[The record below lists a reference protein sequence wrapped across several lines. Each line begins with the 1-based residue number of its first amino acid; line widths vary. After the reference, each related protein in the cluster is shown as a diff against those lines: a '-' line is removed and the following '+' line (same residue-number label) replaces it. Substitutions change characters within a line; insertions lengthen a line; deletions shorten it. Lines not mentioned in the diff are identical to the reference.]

1 MKFNVI
7 KFLKAQLSV
16 ALATLLVTNE
26 FFKEKIGRLLAV
38 AFMFWSSCVATRPSK
53 LNSANVY
60 FSLER
65 RWSSRTFRYGYL
77 VTTSPQSL
85 VSPSTASSLT
95 GWTTGF
101 GRPQL
106 PWCDGRC
113 VQDPGTH
120 SPRHSDSRLL
130 ATPTSCGRV
139 SAHNPNWDRLFR
151 IRSRLLFRCPL
162 YRPL

>member
-1 MKFNVI
+1 MDFQRKFSWCLFICTSSLAIQNFKVLISTHNV
-7 KFLKAQLSV
+7 LTPLMV
-16 ALATLLVTNE
+16 
-26 FFKEKIGRLLAV
+26 
-38 AFMFWSSCVATRPSK
+38 TRPSK

-85 VSPSTASSLT
+85 ISPSTASSLT